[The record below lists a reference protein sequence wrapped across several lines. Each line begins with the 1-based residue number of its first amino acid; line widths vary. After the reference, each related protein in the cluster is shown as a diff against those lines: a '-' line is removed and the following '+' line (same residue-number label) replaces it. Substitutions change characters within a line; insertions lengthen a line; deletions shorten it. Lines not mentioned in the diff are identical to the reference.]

1 MRYFAV
7 TAKCGHVGKNKC
19 ILITFA
25 CFAEDG
31 KEAAA
36 KTRQFPRVKH
46 DHKDAILEVREI
58 LFEDFMTLK
67 SKNDAD
73 PYLHCKNPQEQRKIP
88 NFESRVIPDRNAR
101 RVQMKKK
108 VSPIRHEKTVR
119 REKEMQEDMRV
130 FFREGVVV

>member
-19 ILITFA
+19 IPITFA

-88 NFESRVIPDRNAR
+88 GFDSRIVPDVREI
-101 RVQMKKK
+101 QMKKRA
-108 VSPIRHEKTVR
+108 SPLRRQRVLCREAEIRAELRDYYRGEYVA
-119 REKEMQEDMRV
+119 
-130 FFREGVVV
+130 